1 MTVRV
6 QRLSPDYLVVGI
18 PNTVSITF
26 DDSDETMIS
35 NITGDPV
42 TGNWVAYSLYDD
54 NGKVLTAVDQ
64 MSATW
69 SASTRTASYTIPA
82 ADLVGVSYSSNYRGY
97 WEIYAEN
104 PVPGPPGVLQLAFDV
119 DTLIVR
125 ARPYA
130 PLTTADLQRR
140 NSELIGDYALP
151 SGRTSWHDYIDE
163 AFAQL
168 VSRLTATGVGVHE
181 IASWH
186 GFREYVARCAE
197 YMIARDLMVTRS
209 GATKWRELWE
219 VLGGAADDPR
229 SVEWAWAQL
238 GYRIDR
244 NQDGIPDTDA
254 KAESKPGS
262 YYQTTSDSGW
272 RGF

>member
-1 MTVRV
+1 MTIRV
-6 QRLSPDYLVVGI
+6 QRLSPDYIVKGI
-18 PNTVSITF
+18 QHTATLTI
-26 DDSDETMIS
+26 DDSDEAV
-35 NITGDPV
+35 ITALGGTNV
-42 TGNWVAYSLYDD
+42 IKYSLYDAD
-54 NGKVLTAVDQ
+54 GAAVTGVSALTA
-64 MSATW
+64 TW
-69 SASTRTASYTIPA
+69 TAGSKTASRVIDDSSLSSLTYSDDYHA
-82 ADLVGVSYSSNYRGY
+82 VWQFYGVDGDGATS
-97 WEIYAEN
+97 
-104 PVPGPPGVLQLAFDV
+104 VLIQIDV
-119 DTLIVR
+119 DTMIVR
-125 ARPYA
+125 ARPFA

-168 VSRLTATGVGVHE
+168 VSRLLATGVGVHE
-181 IASWH
+181 ITSWH
-186 GFREYVARCAE
+186 GFREYVARLAE

-209 GATKWRELWE
+209 GATKWMELWE
-219 VLGGAADDPR
+219 VLGGPADDPR
-229 SVEWAWAQL
+229 SAEWAWSQL

-244 NQDGIPDTDA
+244 DQDGVPDTDA